1 MTTIKYITG
10 AGAITAIVA
19 ILTVAILL
27 TDRNEISNEG
37 GSPSLV
43 KDGNLTSGS
52 PGKESVVREELASLT
67 THVEALQQQFASLR
81 QVESREGGDP
91 SDLYEDIRSLK
102 EELSALA
109 GRTDVERSNPLDYR
123 DTADSAPYIPDDAKL
138 AYEAQQQHD
147 LAESEF
153 QLQEVDSQWA
163 IATADQ
169 VYDRLTTDQDSM
181 FPGEDADLTSLADTL
196 ECRGR
201 TCRVEIPSTDGE
213 PMDAVQLQ
221 LLASTADLFSSGTVH
236 QTDSGSVI
244 LYMHANSQ

>member
-1 MTTIKYITG
+1 MTPIKYIAG
-10 AGAITAIVA
+10 AGAITAIVS
-19 ILTVAILL
+19 ILTVAIPL
-27 TDRNEISNEG
+27 TDRNEISNNG

-67 THVEALQQQFASLR
+67 AHVEALQQQFASLR
-81 QVESREGGDP
+81 QAESRAGGDP
-91 SDLYEDIRSLK
+91 GDLYEEIRSLK

-109 GRTDVERSNPLDYR
+109 GRTDVDRSNPLDYR
-123 DTADSAPYIPDDAKL
+123 DTAGSAQYAPDDAEL
-138 AYEAQQQHD
+138 AYEAQQEHD

-153 QLQEVDSQWA
+153 QLQESDSQWA

-169 VYDRLTTDQDSM
+169 VYDRLTTDQDPM
-181 FPGEDADLTSLADTL
+181 FSGEGADLASFADTL
-196 ECRGR
+196 ECRGS

-213 PMDAVQLQ
+213 QMDAVQLQ
-221 LLASTADLFSSGTVH
+221 LLASTADLLSSGTVH
-236 QTDSGSVI
+236 QTDSGSII